1 MVWVDQHGSVS
12 LVWGRMSA
20 AVAPAVE
27 PAAPTQT
34 HRINKIFLW
43 LLAALWAW
51 AIGVCVP
58 FWENDP
64 NYSYGW
70 VVPPLILF
78 YLWRRL
84 SDLPMDAWDSFQKES
99 PVSFKPN
106 PWLLAIPA
114 LGLFPLEVYRSEYF
128 QSGIVLWAINLTAV
142 GFSLLSAWWLGGRRL
157 LFTLAFP
164 FLFYLT
170 AVPWPALI
178 AIPVQQG
185 LMQTVA
191 HIVAEVLL
199 WLGTPVTME
208 GAQLHLTKGTVGIVE
223 ACSGIRSLQSGLM
236 VSLAVGELLLLT
248 AGRRAWLVFIAV
260 MLALVSNLVRTFTL
274 CWIMDKSGDEA
285 MHKAHDLVGNIAMYS
300 LYFLI
305 YLAGKWL
312 ETPES
317 VPPIPKGL
325 PSWKERFGRLG
336 WAAVPDFR
344 PLLVTGLVV
353 FGSVH
358 VWYYALRVTVRPQT
372 IAQFAPNIGT
382 NSAVSS
388 QEFEENVWKKL
399 GANTGEQFEV
409 EVPEAP
415 MGTMSIYHLF
425 WKPGAKSRMA
435 LGHRPDICMPGSGW
449 KQVGDVEKVTIPFA
463 DVPMEFHVF
472 RFRRNDSDVKAMQ
485 VWGVWRNGKPVEMD
499 YSKKLTASP
508 EVFSPLPT
516 SRHLLGV
523 ELVSCFVPYR
533 GDPPSLDLVKKH
545 LPKYF
550 EFTPF

>member
-1 MVWVDQHGSVS
+1 
-12 LVWGRMSA
+12 MSA

-27 PAAPTQT
+27 TAALSTLTRVNQ
-34 HRINKIFLW
+34 IFLW

-70 VVPPLILF
+70 VVPPLIAF

-84 SDLPMDAWDSFQKES
+84 SDLPLES
-99 PVSFKPN
+99 WETFRSEAPVSFKPN

-128 QSGIVLWAINLTAV
+128 QSGIVLWAINLSAV
-142 GFSLLSAWWLGGRRL
+142 GFSLVSAWWLGGRKL
-157 LFTLAFP
+157 LLLVAFP
-164 FLFYLT
+164 VMFYLT
-170 AVPWPALI
+170 AVPWPALV

-191 HIVAEVLL
+191 NIVSEVLL

-236 VSLAVGELLLLT
+236 VSLAVGELLLLPP
-248 AGRRAWLVFIAV
+248 RRRVWLLVIAV
-260 MLALVSNLVRTFTL
+260 LFALASNLARTFTL
-274 CWIMDKSGDEA
+274 CWIMDKDGDEA
-285 MHKAHDLVGNIAMYS
+285 MHKAHDMVGNIAMYS
-300 LYFLI
+300 LYGLI
-305 YLAGKWL
+305 YGAGKWL
-312 ETPES
+312 EVS
-317 VPPIPKGL
+317 GSIPPIPTGL
-325 PSWKERFGRLG
+325 PSWRERFGRLG

-344 PLLVTGLVV
+344 VLLATGLLM
-353 FGSVH
+353 FGAVH
-358 VWYYALRVTVRPQT
+358 AWYYALRVTVHPQT
-372 IAQFAPNIGT
+372 MAQFTPVIGT

-399 GANTGEQFEV
+399 GANDGEQFEV
-409 EVPEAP
+409 KVDEAP
-415 MGTMSIYHLF
+415 MGTLSIYHLF
-425 WKPGAKSRMA
+425 WKPGSKSRMA

-449 KQVGDVEKVTIPFA
+449 KSVGEVETATIPFNGI
-463 DVPMEFHVF
+463 PMEFNVF
-472 RFRRNDSDVKAMQ
+472 RFRRDDSDVKAMQ
-485 VWGVWRNGKPVEMD
+485 VWGVWRNGKLVEMD
-499 YSKKLTASP
+499 YTKKFTASP

-533 GDPPSLDLVKKH
+533 GEPPTLELVQKY
-545 LPKYF
+545 LPRYF